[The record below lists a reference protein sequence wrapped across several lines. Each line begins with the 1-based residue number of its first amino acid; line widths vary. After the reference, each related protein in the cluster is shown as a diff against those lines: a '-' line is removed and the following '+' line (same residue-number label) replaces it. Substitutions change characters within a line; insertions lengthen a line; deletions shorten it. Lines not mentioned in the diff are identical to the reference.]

1 MKETKQINEL
11 IKRAKVHDAD
21 AFTEL
26 MQFFMKDMYRTSLA
40 ILMNDAD
47 AADAI
52 GDTILA
58 CWEKLDT
65 LRDPKHFKTWM
76 TRILINKCY
85 DLLRQREHIVPF
97 EACGEPAAPE
107 DANAKVKE
115 LLSVLDEAYRLP
127 MLLFYG
133 QGYHISEIA
142 ELLHIPKSTVS
153 TRLARGRDKLAA
165 YYAAERK

>member
-1 MKETKQINEL
+1 MKQTKQINEL
-11 IKRAKVHDAD
+11 VKRAKAHDAE

-26 MQFFMKDMYRTSLA
+26 MQFFMKDMYRASLA

-65 LRDPKHFKTWM
+65 LKNPKLFKTWM

-85 DLLRQREHIVPF
+85 DMLKQRECVVPF
-97 EACGEPAAPE
+97 EECGEPAAPE
-107 DANAKVKE
+107 DADGSLKE
-115 LLSVLDEAYRLP
+115 LLSVLDEKYRLP

-133 QGYHISEIA
+133 QGYRIHEIA

-165 YYAAERK
+165 YYAEERK